1 MSTIEITK
9 DNFDEEVTNSDLP
22 VIIDLW
28 APWCGPCKSMAPV
41 LEDLAEEY
49 DGEVKVGKVNV
60 EEERELAES
69 FRVQSIPMVVALEGE
84 EVKDQMIGF
93 SGEEPLRK
101 LFETAANN

>member
-1 MSTIEITK
+1 VSTIEITK
-9 DNFDEEVTNSDLP
+9 ENFDEEVTDSDVP

-41 LEDLAEEY
+41 LDDLAEEY
-49 DGEVKVGKVNV
+49 EGKVKVGKVNV

-84 EVKDQMIGF
+84 EVKDQMICF
-93 SGEEPLRK
+93 SGEEPLRN
-101 LFETAANN
+101 LFETAAGN

>member
-9 DNFDEEVTNSDLP
+9 DNFDEEVTKSDKP

-49 DGEVKVGKVNV
+49 EGKVKVGKVNV

-93 SGEEPLRK
+93 SGEEPLRD
-101 LFETAANN
+101 LFETAAG